1 MKNEQE
7 EKKSSNRVLWI
18 LLLLLLVG
26 NGTFGWLWWSEKHRA
41 DIVVV
46 EKEQVIIERET
57 VKADLLSLQDQYA
70 TLQTT
75 DKNLQAELD
84 QKRAEIAELIE
95 EAEKHKGDAYIIA
108 KLKKETET
116 LRKIMKHY
124 VVQLDSLHT
133 LNQSIIAEKDKV
145 NEDLNQEKGKTDQ
158 LAKDKDA
165 LQNTVKIGSVLEAEN
180 PKATGVKFKSG
191 GTKEVATNKASRVER
206 IKVSFA
212 LGENKIAKQGVKPV
226 YVRITTPD
234 GKELTKSDD
243 ESNLVSFNGSRG
255 FFAGKQDVNYTNEKV
270 NVDVFCAGPSTFI
283 PGKYLIDI
291 ICDEV
296 IVGQTNITLK

>member
-46 EKEQVIIERET
+46 EKEQVIIEREN

-95 EAEKHKGDAYIIA
+95 EAEKHKGDAYIIS

-133 LNQSIIAEKDKV
+133 LNQTIIAEKEKV
-145 NEDLNQEKGKTDQ
+145 NEDLTQEKGKTDQ

-191 GTKEVATNKASRVER
+191 GTKEIATNKASRVER

-234 GKELTKSDD
+234 GKEMTKSDD

>member
-1 MKNEQE
+1 MKNEPE
-7 EKKSSNRVLWI
+7 EKKSSKRLLWI
-18 LLLLLLVG
+18 LLVLLLIG
-26 NGTFGWLWWSEKHRA
+26 NSTFGWLWWTEKHRA

-70 TLQTT
+70 TLQTS
-75 DKNLQAELD
+75 DKTLQAELD
-84 QKRAEIAELIE
+84 DKRAEIADLIK
-95 EAEKHKGDAYIIA
+95 EAEKHKDDAYIIS

-124 VVQLDSLHT
+124 VVQLDSLNT
-133 LNQSIIAEKDKV
+133 LNKTIIAEKDKV

-165 LQNTVKIGSVLEAEN
+165 LQSTVKLGSILEAEN

-191 GTKEVATNKASRVER
+191 GTKEVVTNKASRVER

-243 ESNLVSFNGSRG
+243 ESNLVTFNGSRG

>member
-7 EKKSSNRVLWI
+7 EKKSSNRLLWI
-18 LLLLLLVG
+18 LLLLLLIG

-70 TLQTT
+70 TLQTS

-84 QKRAEIAELIE
+84 EKRAEIADLIV

-124 VVQLDSLHT
+124 VVQLDSLNT
-133 LNQSIIAEKDKV
+133 LNKTIIAEKEKV
-145 NEDLNQEKGKTDQ
+145 NEDLSQEKGKTDQ
-158 LAKDKDA
+158 LVKDKDA
-165 LQNTVKIGSVLEAEN
+165 LQNTVKIGSILEAEN

>member
-1 MKNEQE
+1 MKNDKE
-7 EKKSSNRVLWI
+7 EKKSTNKVLWI
-18 LLLLLLVG
+18 LLALLLIG
-26 NGTFGWLWWSEKHRA
+26 NGTFGWLWWKEKHRA
-41 DIVVV
+41 DVIVV
-46 EKEQVIIERET
+46 EKEQIIIEREN
-57 VKADLLSLQDQYA
+57 VKSELLSLQDQYA
-70 TLQTT
+70 SLQTS
-75 DKNLQAELD
+75 DKALQEELD
-84 QKRAEIAELIE
+84 GKRAEIAQLIE
-95 EAEKHKGDAYIIA
+95 EAEKHKDDAYVIA

-124 VVQLDSLHT
+124 VVQLDSLNT
-133 LNQSIIAEKDKV
+133 LNKTILAEKDKV
-145 NEDLNQEKGKTDQ
+145 NEDLNTEKGRTDQ
-158 LAKDKDA
+158 LAKDRDA

-191 GTKEVATNKASRVER
+191 GTKEVITNKASRVER

-212 LGENKIAKQGVKPV
+212 LGENRIAKQGTRPV

-243 ESNLVSFNGSRG
+243 ESNLISFNGSRG
-255 FFAGKQDVNYTNEKV
+255 FYAGKQDVNYANEKV
-270 NVDVFCAGPSTFI
+270 NVDVFCSGPSEFI

>member
-1 MKNEQE
+1 MKNETE
-7 EKKSSNRVLWI
+7 EKKSSNRLLWI
-18 LLLLLLVG
+18 LLAFLLIG
-26 NGTFGWLWWSEKHRA
+26 NGTFGWLWWTEKHRA

-46 EKEQVIIERET
+46 EKEQVIIERES

-70 TLQTT
+70 TLQTS
-75 DKNLQAELD
+75 DKSLQAELD
-84 QKRAEIAELIE
+84 GKRAEIAELIQ
-95 EAEKHKGDAYIIA
+95 EAEKHKDDAYIIS

-133 LNQSIIAEKDKV
+133 LNQTIIAEKEKV
-145 NEDLNQEKGKTDQ
+145 NEDLTQEKGKTDQ

-165 LQNTVKIGSVLEAEN
+165 LQNTVKIGSILEAEN

-191 GTKEVATNKASRVER
+191 GTKEIATNKASRVER

>member
-1 MKNEQE
+1 MKNEPE
-7 EKKSSNRVLWI
+7 EKKSSNRVLLI
-18 LLLLLLVG
+18 LLVLLLIG
-26 NGTFGWLWWSEKHRA
+26 NGTFAWLWWSEKHRA

-46 EKEQVIIERET
+46 EKEQIIIERES
-57 VKADLLSLQDQYA
+57 VKSDLLSLQDQYA
-70 TLQTT
+70 TLQTN
-75 DKNLQAELD
+75 DKALQAELD
-84 QKRAEIAELIE
+84 GKRAEIAELIQ
-95 EAEKHKGDAYIIA
+95 EAEKHKDDAYIIS

-124 VVQLDSLHT
+124 VVQLDSLNT
-133 LNQSIIAEKDKV
+133 LNKTIIAEKDKV

-158 LAKDKDA
+158 LSKDKDA
-165 LQNTVKIGSVLEAEN
+165 LQNTVKLGSVLEAEN

-191 GTKEVATNKASRVER
+191 GTKEIVTNKASRVER

-255 FFAGKQDVNYTNEKV
+255 FFAGKQDVNYANEKV
-270 NVDVFCAGPSTFI
+270 NVDVFCAGPSEFI